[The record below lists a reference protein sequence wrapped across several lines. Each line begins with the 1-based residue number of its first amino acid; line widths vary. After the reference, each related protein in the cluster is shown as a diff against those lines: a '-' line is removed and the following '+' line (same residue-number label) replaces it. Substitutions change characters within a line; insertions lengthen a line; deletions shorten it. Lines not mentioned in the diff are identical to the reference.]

1 MLTRAK
7 RLPKEIQ
14 VIPVKGLPWVIP
26 VEEPCKAKTLT
37 PLKKALVFCF
47 QKMLT
52 RAKRLPKEIQVNQ
65 LRDYLCDPSGGTLQR
80 KTKGCCTALF
90 FYFLKV
96 LKSKL
101 LALLENK
108 KTFK

>member
-1 MLTRAK
+1 VTEQDTITYQK
-7 RLPKEIQ
+7 
-14 VIPVKGLPWVIP
+14 KGI
-26 VEEPCKAKTLT
+26 TLG
-37 PLKKALVFCF
+37 
-47 QKMLT
+47 
-52 RAKRLPKEIQVNQ
+52 
-65 LRDYLCDPSGGTLQR
+65 DPSGGTLQS

>member
-1 MLTRAK
+1 VTAK
-7 RLPKEIQ
+7 GNRSKS
-14 VIPVKGLPWVIP
+14 VKGLPIVIP
-26 VEEPCKAKTLT
+26 VEEPCKGK
-37 PLKKALVFCF
+37 PKAVAQPC
-47 QKMLT
+47 
-52 RAKRLPKEIQVNQ
+52 
-65 LRDYLCDPSGGTLQR
+65 
-80 KTKGCCTALF
+80 F